1 MSNEHSSALGF
12 TAVNQPFS
20 KPTQEEEGHF
30 DKAEGNPRENVPA
43 LTAKE
48 KLRQGFRIS
57 HKDSPYSRVK
67 SSTDSK

>member
-30 DKAEGNPRENVPA
+30 DKAEGNPRENVPE

-48 KLRQGFRIS
+48 KLRQGFRIY
-57 HKDSPYSRVK
+57 HKDSPYSR
-67 SSTDSK
+67 SSPVFYR